1 MRMLWGK
8 EILEWSQSPQQALE
22 TMTALMNR
30 WVLDGRDPNSYAG
43 YAWTLGKYDR
53 PWPVRPVYGTV
64 RSMSSES
71 AARKLRVSRYLAA
84 NSPSDRSDRT
94 KRKRPVR

>member
-8 EILEWSQSPQQALE
+8 KILEWSPSPQQALE

-30 WVLDGRDPNSYAG
+30 WALDGRDPNSYAG

-53 PWPVRPVYGTV
+53 PWPARPVYGTV

-71 AARKLRVSRYLAA
+71 AARKLRSRAI
-84 NSPSDRSDRT
+84 SPRTRS
-94 KRKRPVR
+94 